1 MNISEKIKKLNRMN
15 GNKSQRWQ
23 CPKCKDITE
32 YYSSMIYSEIYCMKC
47 GTTRML
53 IDRGS

>member
-47 GTTRML
+47 GTTQML